1 MKNAGYKFFLSVS
14 FFLLTINQMNA
25 QTLDVKQQSIVKIS
39 AFTTVD
45 KIRELKTALNGGLNA
60 GLTVNE
66 IKEELVQ
73 LYAYCGFP
81 RSLNGITAFMAVL
94 EERKAKGINDIIG
107 KEASP
112 ISGST
117 NKYDTGKKT
126 LQALTGKNQDGPLTG
141 ANAFATSIDIFL
153 KEHLFADIFSRDIL
167 DYTQRELATIAA
179 LASMGGADSQL
190 QAHLGMG
197 LHIGIAEAQLRE
209 LLVIIGKSVDKK
221 REDAG
226 SQVLAKALGA
236 K

>member
-94 EERKAKGINDIIG
+94 EERKA
-107 KEASP
+107 ASP